1 VDTSSAGTTLTPY
14 LSRVGAVA
22 LLTAEQEVDLAK
34 RVAAGVALTD
44 IEVAATPDGL
54 PYPSPSPRTLSP
66 DDAAIVAGEAVRAA
80 DVLVRSNLRLVISLA
95 RRHQGRG
102 LDLAD
107 IVQEGNLGLM
117 KAVERFDHTRGFRF
131 STYAAWWIRQAI
143 TRGIADRSRTVRLPV
158 HAHELVSK
166 LRWVE
171 LDLWQ
176 RTGREPSDAELA
188 TALGTSVQRLRLLRE
203 ANAHPTS
210 LDASSGD
217 DRPSVGERL
226 ADPAAVDP
234 IGRIAAEEVKRD
246 VTAALER
253 LDPRE
258 RTVVELRYGLT
269 DGLPCTLEEIG
280 QHLGVTRERVR
291 QIEIRALRKL
301 QAGGLD
307 DLREGLSA

>member
-1 VDTSSAGTTLTPY
+1 MDTSATGTTLTPY

-34 RVAAGVALTD
+34 RVAAGVALASIEAAASDVAGTPPGRSTSRLSTD
-44 IEVAATPDGL
+44 AATTVAA
-54 PYPSPSPRTLSP
+54 
-66 DDAAIVAGEAVRAA
+66 EAVRAA
-80 DVLVRSNLRLVISLA
+80 DMLVRSNLRLVVSLA

-176 RTGREPSDAELA
+176 RTGREPTEGELA
-188 TALGTSVQRLRLLRE
+188 AALGTTVERLRLLRD

-210 LDASSGD
+210 LDAAPSD
-217 DRPSVGERL
+217 DGPSVGERL

-234 IGRIAAEEVKRD
+234 IRRLAAEEVQRD
-246 VTAALER
+246 VAAALDL
-253 LDPRE
+253 LDTRE
-258 RTVVELRYGLT
+258 RTVLELRYGLV
-269 DGLPCTLEEIG
+269 DGVPRTLEDIG
-280 QHLGVTRERVR
+280 RHLGVTRERVR

-301 QAGGLD
+301 QAGGLGGRLE
-307 DLREGLSA
+307 DLTA